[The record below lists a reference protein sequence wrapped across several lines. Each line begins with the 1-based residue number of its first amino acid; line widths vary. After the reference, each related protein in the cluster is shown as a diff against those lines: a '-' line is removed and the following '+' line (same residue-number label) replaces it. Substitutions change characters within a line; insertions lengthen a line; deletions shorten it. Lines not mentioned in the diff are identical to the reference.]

1 MRSIP
6 DPRHAGIGA
15 LVIAWMLAMACA
27 YPTRMLAQVRTPAP
41 SPEKSANKD
50 SHQKGTAGKAVSN
63 ATVPPQGS
71 PSPSPPAGQ
80 PAATAQP
87 ATATVTM
94 STPVEY
100 RDLEDLKSQLNR
112 AQDCVTKLEQQRQNG
127 APSQGSESVGGVLP
141 CNEAGQPEVTLLQA
155 LQGALAGAQR
165 LQAGNQQNAKTETS
179 TNPEQSDLG
188 AWARKYL
195 PAIVGLF
202 NLSAVVMLLLIVKRN
217 RAPKVAPAMPKA
229 PVRNPS
235 KEALKS
241 AKGLLEEMGKLLD
254 RVETAARSYPANTNP
269 LLAKSAAPMTSH
281 PAGFSGEAAPGLGRS
296 SPVFNPGSAARE
308 FPKGVEPGNRSSAVV
323 STSGPGYRA
332 IPLEP
337 EAAAAFPGPESCESD
352 APRENGDGADTSPW
366 MQGPARESFAG
377 APEPTPEPAPP
388 PAAPFIQPLEDYN
401 ACLRMD
407 LSAAETM
414 FYEKYPDLK
423 RVSCENLEE
432 HRDPNAMLV
441 FREEA
446 RGNFMLLPHQSELLL
461 FPSISLEPDTS
472 RKLLEGVF
480 QYPATRGGSIKLVK
494 PARLVSDQGMLA
506 ILYPYQ
512 RGVFERV

>member
-1 MRSIP
+1 MR
-6 DPRHAGIGA
+6 RF
-15 LVIAWMLAMACA
+15 
-27 YPTRMLAQVRTPAP
+27 Q
-41 SPEKSANKD
+41 
-50 SHQKGTAGKAVSN
+50 
-63 ATVPPQGS
+63 PQGS

-80 PAATAQP
+80 PAAPAQ
-87 ATATVTM
+87 TTGVTVPIP
-94 STPVEY
+94 TPVT
-100 RDLEDLKSQLNR
+100 DLKGLEKAIQQ
-112 AQDCVTKLEQQRQNG
+112 AQDCATLLEQEHRNG
-127 APSQGSESVGGVLP
+127 AIPQESDP
-141 CNEAGQPEVTLLQA
+141 CNDAAQVQTLQN
-155 LQGALAGAQR
+155 ALAGAQR
-165 LQAGNQQNAKTETS
+165 LQAGNQQNAKTEAS
-179 TNPEQSDLG
+179 TNPDEPDLG
-188 AWARKYL
+188 IWARKYL

-217 RAPKVAPAMPKA
+217 RQPKVAPAIPKA

-254 RVETAARSYPANTNP
+254 RVETAARSFPANTNP
-269 LLAKSAAPMTSH
+269 LLAKSPAPMTSH
-281 PAGFSGEAAPGLGRS
+281 PAGFSGEAAPNLGRS
-296 SPVFNPGSAARE
+296 SPVFNPGPAARE
-308 FPKGVEPGNRSSAVV
+308 FPKGVEPGNRGSAVV

-337 EAAAAFPGPESCESD
+337 EAAPAFPGPESCEPD
-352 APRENGDGADTSPW
+352 APWENGGGADTSPW
-366 MQGPARESFAG
+366 RQSPARESLA

-388 PAAPFIQPLEDYN
+388 PATPFIQPLEDYN

-494 PARLVSDQGMLA
+494 PARLVSPRGPLSA
-506 ILYPYQ
+506 RQ
-512 RGVFERV
+512 RSVGCADRLSFPDCRR